1 MVSPRPRLFNLSL
14 SDLSAQKPNPSSPM
28 APLIDDCTMPGGGV
42 EEEKIPPLCST
53 LVLQRPAKLQPLI
66 LSLAGAEVLG
76 QNRGSLLNIRNHPP
90 NPFPGPGANPTQPPS

>member
-28 APLIDDCTMPGGGV
+28 APLIDDCTRPGGGV

-90 NPFPGPGANPTQPPS
+90 NPFPGANPTQPPS